1 MIDECILKNILNT
14 DLYDLE
20 SYVSNDN
27 SLIFLLTERLVS
39 EMFPK
44 TNSEVSGQKNTL
56 KVNADINNK

>member
-44 TNSEVSGQKNTL
+44 TNSEVSGQKNTR